1 MYMRDPIHDANV
13 KCLKK
18 YGPVW
23 VQFAFSTFQDVNVC
37 DPELIRDLLIKD
49 FR

>member
-1 MYMRDPIHDANV
+1 MRDPIHDANV